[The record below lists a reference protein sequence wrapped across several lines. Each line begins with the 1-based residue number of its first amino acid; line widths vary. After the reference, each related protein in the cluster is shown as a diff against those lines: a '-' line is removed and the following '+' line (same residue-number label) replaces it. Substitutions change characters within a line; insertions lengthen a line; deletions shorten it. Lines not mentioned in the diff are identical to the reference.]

1 MSISANFK
9 KILRDYNYLYESL
22 NDVKEISSVAEGQF
36 RQAMIDS
43 GDKEALQALI
53 PNESQQTKLNEI
65 KEEEKEKEPTHNDA
79 DFKKLFRKI
88 VVKCHPDKNRDASE
102 KQLEFLKECYENATF
117 ANNQYDWGLLLRIA
131 SQLDV
136 DLSDIDEKHILN
148 IKSKN
153 EDLKKEIQK
162 YEASMAYQW
171 YTKDDEKTRERFLAI
186 CLDVFKSSLKPKKD

>member
-22 NDVKEISSVAEGQF
+22 NDVKEISSIAEGQF

-43 GDKEALQALI
+43 GDKEALQALV

-65 KEEEKEKEPTHNDA
+65 KEEEKEKEPTHNDT

-88 VVKCHPDKNRDASE
+88 VIKCHPDKIREASE
-102 KQLEFLKECYENATF
+102 KEAEFLKTCYENATL
-117 ANNQYDWGLLLRIA
+117 ANDSYDWGLLLRIA

-136 DLSDIDEKHILN
+136 DLSDIDEKHIQN

-153 EDLKKEIQK
+153 ENLKKEIEK
-162 YEASMAYQW
+162 YESSMAYQW

-186 CLDVFKSSLKPKKD
+186 CLGVFKNSLKSKEN